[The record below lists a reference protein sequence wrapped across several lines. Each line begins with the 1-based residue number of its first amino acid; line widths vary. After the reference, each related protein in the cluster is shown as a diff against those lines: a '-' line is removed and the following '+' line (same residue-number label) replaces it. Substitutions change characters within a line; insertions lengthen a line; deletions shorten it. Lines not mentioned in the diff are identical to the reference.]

1 MIQCMLINY
10 NIYHECFC
18 LSHILLL
25 LLLLRIGLSWPYT
38 LNYVQRSEVCEI
50 ITSMGCWKH
59 LDSVPSGS
67 VWCLPSLGGQDR
79 YRHWMLK
86 AALSDTSGLC
96 CLQLNTL
103 NFGAKNAGKIAHC
116 HYIHGPLCSFSNY
129 SLEHKM
135 PGPFQYGW
143 DHTGM
148 VPAIPVYTDSVQ
160 CIQQDK

>member
-1 MIQCMLINY
+1 
-10 NIYHECFC
+10 
-18 LSHILLL
+18 
-25 LLLLRIGLSWPYT
+25 
-38 LNYVQRSEVCEI
+38 
-50 ITSMGCWKH
+50 
-59 LDSVPSGS
+59 
-67 VWCLPSLGGQDR
+67 
-79 YRHWMLK
+79 MLK

-143 DHTGM
+143 DHMGM
-148 VPAIPVYTDSVQ
+148 VPAIPVYIYRLCTVYTTGQIKPSPSALVMAARDGNYSLRSLCKMAALQVFTVNINFSEFLVQ
-160 CIQQDK
+160 ILATLGYSYHFFSKFFFLIFCQNQSCTYRVPDK